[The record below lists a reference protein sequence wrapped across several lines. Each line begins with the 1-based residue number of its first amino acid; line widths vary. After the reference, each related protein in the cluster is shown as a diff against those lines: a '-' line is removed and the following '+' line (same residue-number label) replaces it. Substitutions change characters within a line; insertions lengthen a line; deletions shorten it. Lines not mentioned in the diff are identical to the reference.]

1 VPRVQTCV
9 RPVVAREFTVTS
21 RPPPPVRHT
30 ISTSTGRL
38 TRIAALLCSVACRPG
53 DRPAVHTGDGGTTTP
68 GGTVVISMGA
78 DAEPLIPPYAAQVQ
92 TKLIVDQLFDRLAD
106 LGDSLNTVG
115 DRGFLPRLAQRWDWS
130 ADSLSIAFHL
140 DPRARWHDGVP
151 VRANDV
157 RFTYRIYSDTAAG
170 IDATTQI
177 AQIDSVTAPDSLTA
191 RFWFKR
197 RYPEQFFDA
206 TYQML
211 ILPEHLLGAIKL
223 ADLRTSAFGRHPVG
237 DGRFRFSSWS
247 PGTSL
252 TMIADTGN
260 YRGRA
265 TLDRVVISL
274 SPTPGAAI
282 AKLFTGDADFIEI
295 LHPEE
300 MAEIG
305 RHPELVMLPYA
316 DPTYGFLWFNLRAG
330 GKAPHPLFGS
340 RPLRRALAMA
350 LDRVSMA
357 RNVFDTLAVVPR
369 GPFPSSSPVADTTA
383 SSLPYDTAA
392 AMRVLDSLGWRRGAD
407 GVRRR
412 NGQPLA
418 FAIAVPPSS
427 KPRTRMAVL
436 VQDQLARIGVRV
448 TIDPVELRTLVTRL
462 QKGDFDAAI
471 WAWHTD
477 ASMSDLRQTWTKPA
491 ERLGTNWGAYE
502 NPVFD
507 AAVDSALTTT
517 DPARMRAYFH
527 RAYTTITDDA
537 PAVWLYQP
545 RQVAGIQRRIQ
556 TAYMRPDAWWAH
568 LADWSVP
575 VTERIPRDRIGLA
588 DAAP

>member
-1 VPRVQTCV
+1 V
-9 RPVVAREFTVTS
+9 RLP
-21 RPPPPVRHT
+21 

-38 TRIAALLCSVACRPG
+38 TLVAAALCSLACRPTDRSGSGPG
-53 DRPAVHTGDGGTTTP
+53 DAGGSAP

-92 TKLIVDQLFDRLAD
+92 TKLIVDQLFDRLAE

-115 DRGFLPRLAQRWDWS
+115 DRGFVPRLAQRWDWS
-130 ADSLSIAFHL
+130 PDSLSIAFHL

-151 VRANDV
+151 VRSNDV
-157 RFTYRIYSDTAAG
+157 RFTYRIYADTAAG

-211 ILPEHLLGAIKL
+211 ILPEHLLGAVKL

-237 DGRFRFSSWS
+237 DGRFRFGSWS

-252 TMIADTGN
+252 TLIADTAN

-265 TLDRVVISL
+265 TLDRVLITI
-274 SPTPGAAI
+274 SPTPAAAI

-300 MAEIG
+300 MEDVRRRRDLI
-305 RHPELVMLPYA
+305 MLPYA
-316 DPTYGFLWFNLRAG
+316 DPTYGFLWFNLRAA
-330 GKAPHPLFGS
+330 GKGPHPLFGS

-350 LDRVSMA
+350 LDRASMV

-369 GPFPSSSPVADTTA
+369 GPFPSSSPVADSTV
-383 SSLPYDTAA
+383 SPLPYDTVAA
-392 AMRVLDSLGWRRGAD
+392 ARLLDSLGWHRGPDGTRRK
-407 GVRRR
+407 

-418 FAIAVPPSS
+418 FAIMAPPSS
-427 KPRTRMAVL
+427 KPRTQMAVL

-448 TIDPVELRTLVTRL
+448 TIDPVEIRTLATRL
-462 QKGDFDAAI
+462 QKGEFDAAI

-477 ASMSDLRQTWTKPA
+477 ASMSDLRQTWTTPA
-491 ERLGTNWGAYE
+491 ERLGTNWGSYE

-507 AAVDSALTTT
+507 AAVDSALMAS
-517 DPARMRAYFH
+517 DPARRHAYFH

-545 RQVAGIQRRIQ
+545 SQVSVVHRRIH
-556 TAYMRPDAWWAH
+556 TAYMRPDSWWAH
-568 LADWSVP
+568 LADWYIP
-575 VTERIPRDRIGLA
+575 LNARIPRDRIGLV

>member
-1 VPRVQTCV
+1 MRQIIV
-9 RPVVAREFTVTS
+9 
-21 RPPPPVRHT
+21 
-30 ISTSTGRL
+30 TSTGRL
-38 TRIAALLCSVACRPG
+38 TLVAAALCSLACRPDDRSGGRPG
-53 DRPAVHTGDGGTTTP
+53 DTGGKTP

-92 TKLIVDQLFDRLAD
+92 TKLIVDQLFDRLAE

-115 DRGFLPRLAQRWDWS
+115 DHGFVPRVAQRWDWS
-130 ADSLSIAFHL
+130 RDSLSITFYL

-151 VRANDV
+151 VRSNDV
-157 RFTYRIYSDTAAG
+157 RFTYLIYSDTAAG

-177 AQIDSVTAPDSLTA
+177 AQIDSVTSPDSLTA
-191 RFWFKR
+191 VFWFKR

-247 PGTSL
+247 PGASL

-265 TLDRVVISL
+265 MLDRIVMAF

-282 AKLFTGDADFIEI
+282 TKLFTGDADFIEI

-300 MAEIG
+300 MAEVR

-316 DPTYGFLWFNLRAG
+316 DPTYGFLWFNLRQG
-330 GKAPHPLFGS
+330 GKRPHPLFGN

-357 RNVFDTLAVVPR
+357 RNVFDTLAIVPR

-383 SSLPYDTAA
+383 SSLPYDTVAA
-392 AMRVLDSLGWRRGAD
+392 ARILDSLGWHRGAD
-407 GVRRR
+407 GVRRK

-418 FAIAVPPSS
+418 FAISVPPSS
-427 KPRTRMAVL
+427 KSRTQMAVL

-462 QKGDFDAAI
+462 QKGDFDAAL
-471 WAWHTD
+471 WAWKTD
-477 ASMSDLRQTWTKPA
+477 ASMSDLRQMWTTPA
-491 ERLGTNWGAYE
+491 ERLGTNWGSYE

-507 AAVDSALTTT
+507 AAVDSALTSN
-517 DPARMRAYFH
+517 DPARMHAYFH

-545 RQVAGIQRRIQ
+545 RQVAGIQRRIH
-556 TAYMRPDAWWAH
+556 TAYLRADSWWAH
-568 LADWSVP
+568 LADWYVP
-575 VTERIPRDRIGLA
+575 ASERIPRDRIGLV